1 MSAQKG
7 TGWVPDFPDVKDY
20 TLSHS
25 TVQNVVDTAGSE
37 TVASSLQNL
46 AGRTTETFRAML
58 EHVDAETSEVLHQ
71 RIQQVEKEFLSQTLS
86 FRPVRVHQYLTE
98 GISSPEVLRVKAYL
112 REFVVGLDLKR
123 RRDKRLLN
131 VQQQDAENTRATQQ
145 LIKDVKA
152 DVEWWFQPHADARFS
167 NLLRLYQTYHHN
179 YNKEKNGNDE
189 KINSYLKISLS
200 DGSQSEHFDLANNH
214 RVDGVLDP
222 ETLALF
228 ETEPTR
234 ELYKAQLDGIVT
246 EIKNIETELKTKDKE
261 GSCDKVALQSSALSP
276 QEQKLYPGEI
286 HSGNFVTLT
295 QRIRQK
301 IRQKM
306 KYPDLPYAGVEL
318 IKEFET
324 PLLKAKKMPPGIW
337 TIGYGHTQAVHPES
351 SITQLAAEELLL
363 QDLKPYAAAIRDH
376 VKVAINENQ
385 LGALLSFVYN
395 VGIGALASSTLLK
408 HLNAGEYDK
417 AAEEFERWNKAR
429 GQELPGLLERRKKE
443 KALFNTEISSQR
455 PEQPL
460 LRFQEELKEL
470 VNDARAE
477 LEQFRHIQ
485 IKRLPL
491 SAHLPEEVSD
501 ALSAAVVKVVRETV
515 RNDEP
520 IVVDDDELVYLR
532 RDAAG
537 NSDPNDLTI
546 TDQDIDACHENF
558 EQLLVPVV
566 QAMAQVLAPM
576 GCYATIHRAI
586 AQTVETFQAV
596 LRQPDLV
603 VALLALPR
611 PSKQAIEQADNILQL
626 IKTLKPN
633 QDPIEQADEI
643 LKLLTASL
651 LKVKIL
657 AHELFETSLSQLK
670 TCQHALEEVNQ
681 AAAAAAEEREEY
693 EALDTTQATNQVSQ
707 AINALH
713 QAQQA
718 LRNQF
723 IALKVFEKFMALC
736 PISNQRWA
744 DESSRL
750 DAQRPTLLYVPAADA
765 DATSHETSLLNR
777 YSDSLQIPIKGSQ
790 REQNQRFFGV
800 QASLDCQSNREHTET
815 WLYLSLPEFVDLSYW
830 CSAIEDQGT
839 LNTCTAQAGIAL
851 VEYFARKTFN
861 RHENLSARFLYKA
874 ARNLMH
880 RMGDTGASVR
890 ETMRAMVLFG
900 IPPEE
905 YWPYTEDA
913 NTFDHEPNQFCYAY
927 AQNYQAV
934 KYCRLDHAGISKPA
948 LLAQIK
954 AVLVSGVPC
963 MFGFTIYNSI
973 YEDFNFRRGHV
984 PYPSANDEMAGGH
997 AVVAVGYDDHRM
1009 IESADGTMR
1018 SQGAILIRNSWGTAW
1033 GQGGYGWL
1041 PYKYV
1046 LAGLT
1051 ADWWALLKSEWFSK
1065 GHFGAS
1071 LGDWDSHLGGKG
1083 GKKKDRK
1090 HRP

>member
-1 MSAQKG
+1 MSTQKG

-25 TVQNVVDTAGSE
+25 KVQTVVDTAGSE

-46 AGRTTETFRAML
+46 AGRTTETFRAIL

-71 RIQQVEKEFLSQTLS
+71 QIQQVEKEFLSQTLS

-98 GISSPEVLRVKAYL
+98 GVSSPEVLRVKAYL
-112 REFVVGLDLKR
+112 REFVVGLSLKSR
-123 RRDKRLLN
+123 KDKQLLN
-131 VQQQDAENTRATQQ
+131 IQNQEAENTIVIKQ
-145 LIKDVKA
+145 LIEDVKA
-152 DVEWWFQPHADARFS
+152 DVEWWFQPHADLRFS

-179 YNKEKNGNDE
+179 NTKDKNDHKEQANNRLE
-189 KINSYLKISLS
+189 ILSNS
-200 DGSQSEHFDLANNH
+200 GVQSEYPHPTNNH

-234 ELYKAQLDGIVT
+234 ELYEAQLDEVAT
-246 EIKNIETELKTKDKE
+246 KIKTIETELKARNRDNN
-261 GSCDKVALQSSALSP
+261 CDDISLQSSVMSD
-276 QEQKLYPGEI
+276 QEKESYPVEI
-286 HSGNFVTLT
+286 YSGNFIALT

-301 IRQKM
+301 IRQKLT
-306 KYPDLPYAGVEL
+306 YPNLPSAGVEL

-324 PLLKAKKMPPGIW
+324 LSLKAQKLPPGIW
-337 TIGYGHTQAVHPES
+337 TIGYGHTQDVHPDS
-351 SITQLAAEELLL
+351 SITLLEAEDLLL
-363 QDLKPYAAAIRDH
+363 QDLKPYADAIRSH
-376 VKVAINENQ
+376 IKVEINENQ
-385 LGALLSFVYN
+385 FGALLSFVYN
-395 VGIGALASSTLLK
+395 VGIGALTSSTLLK

-417 AAEEFERWNKAR
+417 AAEEFERWSKAG

-443 KALFNTEISSQR
+443 KALFNKDTNSQG
-455 PEQPL
+455 PEQL
-460 LRFQEELKEL
+460 ILGFQAELEKL
-470 VNDARAE
+470 VNDARE
-477 LEQFRHIQ
+477 QLKQFRRIQ

-491 SAHLPEEVSD
+491 SWHLPDEVSD
-501 ALSAAVVKVVRETV
+501 ALSAAVFKVIRETV
-515 RNDEP
+515 QNDKP
-520 IVVDDDELVYLR
+520 ISVDAKELVYLR
-532 RDAAG
+532 GEAAEDSNTDAS
-537 NSDPNDLTI
+537 NI
-546 TDQDIDACHENF
+546 TDQDIDNCKETF
-558 EQLLVPVV
+558 EQLFVPVV

-576 GCYATIHRAI
+576 GCYKTIHRAI

-596 LRQPDLV
+596 LQQPDLV
-603 VALLALPR
+603 GALLVSSR
-611 PSKQAIEQADNILQL
+611 PSKQAIEQADEILQL
-626 IKTLKPN
+626 IRALKPN

-651 LKVKIL
+651 LKVEIL
-657 AHELFETSLSQLK
+657 SHELFEQSLK
-670 TCQHALEEVNQ
+670 KFETCQDALEKVQ
-681 AAAAAAEEREEY
+681 RKAAEAAKEREEY
-693 EALDTTQATNQVSQ
+693 EALNITQTTNQVSQ
-707 AINALH
+707 AENALR

-718 LRNQF
+718 LTKQF
-723 IALKVFEKFMALC
+723 IALKVFQRFMILC
-736 PISNQRWA
+736 PIGKQRWI
-744 DESSRL
+744 DEKNRL
-750 DAQRPTLLYVPAADA
+750 DAQQPTLLYVPMADA
-765 DATSHETSLLNR
+765 DSTSHETSLLNR
-777 YSDSLQIPIKGSQ
+777 YSDAVQIPIKGSQ

-800 QASLDCQSNREHTET
+800 PANLGDQEHTET
-815 WLYLSLPEFVDLSYW
+815 WLYLALPEFVDLSYW
-830 CSAIEDQGT
+830 CSAIEDQGM

-880 RMGDTGASVR
+880 RTGDTGASVR

-905 YWPYTEDA
+905 YWPYTEHADK
-913 NTFDHEPNQFCYAY
+913 FDHEPNQFCYAY

-963 MFGFTIYNSI
+963 MFGFTVYNSI
-973 YEDFNFRRGHV
+973 YEDFNFKRGHV
-984 PYPSANDEMAGGH
+984 PYPGANDEMAGGH
-997 AVVAVGYDDHRM
+997 AVVAVGYDDHRI
-1009 IESADGTMR
+1009 IESADGMER
-1018 SQGAILIRNSWGTAW
+1018 SQGAILIRNSWGDTW

-1071 LGDWDSHLGGKG
+1071 IGDWDSHLGGRG
-1083 GKKKDRK
+1083 GRKKDRK
-1090 HRP
+1090 RRP